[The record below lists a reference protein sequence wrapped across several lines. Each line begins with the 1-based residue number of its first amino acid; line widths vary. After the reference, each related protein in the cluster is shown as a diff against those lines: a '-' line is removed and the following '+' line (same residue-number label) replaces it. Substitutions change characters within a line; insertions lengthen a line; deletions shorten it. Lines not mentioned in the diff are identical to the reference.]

1 VQLNGVCPLWT
12 MSSVENG
19 RTEHFLDFATLVR
32 LQRVRSAIKL
42 SLQMGATWFPI
53 GFNGASIS

>member
-1 VQLNGVCPLWT
+1 
-12 MSSVENG
+12 MSSVENR